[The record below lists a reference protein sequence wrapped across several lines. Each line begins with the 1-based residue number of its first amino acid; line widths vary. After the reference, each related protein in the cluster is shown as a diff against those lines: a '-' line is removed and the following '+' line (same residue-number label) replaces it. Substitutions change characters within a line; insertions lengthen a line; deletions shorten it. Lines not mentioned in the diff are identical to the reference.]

1 MGLQSKLFK
10 GDQKLEACLIH
21 DSSHVTQ
28 GAVGDHVSKIQT
40 ALFALG
46 SLSID
51 PRELSASLY
60 GKSTAGAV
68 LLFKKKRNIINRRYQ
83 TQVDNIVG
91 KMTIAALDKEM
102 LAKERQIP
110 LPPDLRK
117 WAVTTTRSVAY
128 GVSPTKVRKVPQD
141 SCQLPGRKGFSAI
154 PELPRQ
160 DLA

>member
-1 MGLQSKLFK
+1 MFRKSRQRFS
-10 GDQKLEACLIH
+10 
-21 DSSHVTQ
+21 
-28 GAVGDHVSKIQT
+28 
-40 ALFALG
+40 ALG

-102 LAKERQIP
+102 LAKEKQIP
-110 LPPDLRK
+110 LLPDLRK
-117 WAVTTTRSVAY
+117 WAVTTARSVAH
-128 GVSPTKVRKVPQD
+128 
-141 SCQLPGRKGFSAI
+141 
-154 PELPRQ
+154 
-160 DLA
+160 

>member
-21 DSSHVTQ
+21 NSSHVTQ

-60 GKSTAGAV
+60 GKSTAGTV
-68 LLFKKKRNIINRRYQ
+68 LLFKKRNTINRSYQ
-83 TQVDNIVG
+83 TQADNIVG

-117 WAVTTTRSVAY
+117 WAVTTARSVAH
-128 GVSPTKVRKVPQD
+128 
-141 SCQLPGRKGFSAI
+141 
-154 PELPRQ
+154 
-160 DLA
+160 